1 MQKCWTF
8 VPDVISKMKL
18 KPDISESKYYHKL
31 LQKAK
36 ICKYT
41 DRDKNGYILPNP
53 VKHGSK
59 THICEFATQIHLKG
73 MLKTNNIITD
83 MYANRNDIY
92 Y

>member
-1 MQKCWTF
+1 MKFQVMHIHVSNNNIEQKAMQKCWTF

-59 THICEFATQIHLKG
+59 AHI
-73 MLKTNNIITD
+73 M
-83 MYANRNDIY
+83 
-92 Y
+92 